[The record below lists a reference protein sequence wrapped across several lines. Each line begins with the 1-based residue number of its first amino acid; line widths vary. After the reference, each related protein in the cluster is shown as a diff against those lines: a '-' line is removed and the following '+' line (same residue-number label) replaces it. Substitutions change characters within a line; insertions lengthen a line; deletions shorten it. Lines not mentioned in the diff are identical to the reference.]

1 MSSTKGAVKNPQ
13 KKFKVFEKTQTFLTK
28 FTTVL
33 VCDIKDMPSNN
44 IHKMRK
50 QLRSIDS
57 EVLCG
62 KSTIIE
68 KAVRDLMLKGK
79 LPTHLNNDTLTKL
92 ADCLAT
98 HQLCIIFTNQDIG
111 EITKVSE
118 QFKIEKQSKVGAIS
132 PVEIILPAGPT
143 GMDASQVD
151 YFQNLRIQTKVVK
164 NQLDI
169 INPTKILSVGQ
180 KITLS
185 EINLMNKFG
194 IKPFHHKIRVNNV
207 IIGGKMFDSGILNL
221 NAEIMNKALERG
233 IQNIAAFGL
242 ATGLSNKAS
251 AVHVVANSFRNIMGL
266 AVGCGVEI
274 KQVKGLLQA
283 ATEVKKAPV
292 VEKKEEPKKDDK
304 KDTKKKQPEPE
315 PEEDDMPMGLF

>member
-1 MSSTKGAVKNPQ
+1 MSQKSGAVKNPQ
-13 KKFKVFEKTQTFLTK
+13 KKFKVWEKAQSYLTK
-28 FTTVL
+28 YTTVL

-50 QLRSIDS
+50 QLRTIDS

-68 KAVRDLMLKGK
+68 RAVRDIIEKGK
-79 LPTHLNNDTLTKL
+79 FPSHLNKETLTKL
-92 ADCLAT
+92 AECLAT

-132 PVEIILPAGPT
+132 PVDITLPAGPT

-169 INPTKILSVGQ
+169 INPTKILAVGQ

-194 IKPFHHKIRVNNV
+194 IKPFHHKIKVNNV

-221 NAEIMNKALERG
+221 NADIMNKALERG
-233 IQNIAAFGL
+233 ISNIAAFGL

-292 VEKKEEPKKDDK
+292 VVEKKEDPKKDDK
-304 KDTKKKQPEPE
+304 KKKQPEPE

>member
-1 MSSTKGAVKNPQ
+1 MSSNRGAVKNPQ
-13 KKFKVFEKTQTFLTK
+13 KKYKVYEKTQSFLNK

-50 QLRSIDS
+50 QLRTLDS

-68 KAVRDLMLKGK
+68 KAVKDLISGGK
-79 LPTHLNNDTLTKL
+79 FPSHLNTDTLTKL

-111 EITKVSE
+111 EITKVSD
-118 QFKIEKQSKVGAIS
+118 QFKLEKQSKVGAIS

-194 IKPFHHKIRVNNV
+194 IKPFHHKIKINNV
-207 IIGGKMFDSGILNL
+207 IIGGKIFDSGILNL
-221 NAEIMNKALERG
+221 NAEIMKKALDRG

-242 ATGLSNKAS
+242 SSGISNKAS

-292 VEKKEEPKKDDK
+292 VEKKEEPKKEEK

>member
-1 MSSTKGAVKNPQ
+1 MSSQKSGAVKNPQ
-13 KKFKVFEKTQTFLTK
+13 KKFKVFEKTQTFLNK
-28 FTTVL
+28 YTTVL

-50 QLRSIDS
+50 QLRAIDT

-62 KSTIIE
+62 KSTVIE
-68 KAVRDLMLKGK
+68 KAVRDFIEKGK
-79 LPTHLNNDTLTKL
+79 IPSHLNKDTLTKL
-92 ADCLAT
+92 ADCLAK

-111 EITKVSE
+111 EIIKISD
-118 QFKIEKQSKVGAIS
+118 QFKVEKQSKVGALS

-143 GMDASQVD
+143 GMDASQVE
-151 YFQNLRIQTKVVK
+151 YFGNLRIQTKVVK

-185 EINLMNKFG
+185 EINLMNKFN
-194 IKPFHHKIRVNNV
+194 IKPFRHKIQVNNV

-221 NAEIMNKALERG
+221 NNEIMQNALERG
-233 IQNIAAFGL
+233 IKNIAAFGVT
-242 ATGLSNKAS
+242 TGISNKAS
-251 AVHVVANSFRNIMGL
+251 AVHVIANSFKNIMGL
-266 AVGCGVEI
+266 AVGCGVELKQI
-274 KQVKGLLQA
+274 KGLTAAPTQVKA
-283 ATEVKKAPV
+283 AVA
-292 VEKKEEPKKDDK
+292 EKKEEPKKDDK

-315 PEEDDMPMGLF
+315 PEEEDMPMGLF